1 MKALTQSV
9 LAAAML
15 VAFPFAAAE
24 ACSKNAWLGNPSA
37 AAGALASGPE
47 LPAGNAN
54 KIARYSGKCAIRTSA
69 GQFVTDNTPN
79 AEGTYRARFYVYTGN
94 GNGKFFSATAGEDAS
109 GAEVVGISFNGSAFS
124 FSGPTGVA
132 TVPGV
137 ANRWYS
143 IEFVKE
149 PGGAFSASVQG
160 NGATTATTVTGTG
173 ATGTVSSAALGFI
186 GTGTGAFLADE
197 FESTRSATTAIG
209 RKCRGNAVATDTI
222 INIQDR
228 IAINNEILGQTAGT
242 GVASGQPDINED
254 GVISIQDRIQVNA
267 IITGGQG
274 GSFCGGVN

>member
-24 ACSKNAWLGNPSA
+24 ACSKNAWLGNATA
-37 AAGALASGPE
+37 AAGVLASGPE

-54 KIARYSGKCAIRTSA
+54 KIARYSERCAMRATT

-79 AEGTYRARFYVYTGN
+79 AEGTFRARFYVYTGT
-94 GNGKFFSATAGEDAS
+94 GNGKFFSATAGDDAS

-137 ANRWYS
+137 ASRWYS

-173 ATGTVSSAALGFI
+173 ATGTISSAALGFI
-186 GTGTGAFLADE
+186 GPGAGFFLADDYV
-197 FESTRSATTAIG
+197 STRSATTAIG